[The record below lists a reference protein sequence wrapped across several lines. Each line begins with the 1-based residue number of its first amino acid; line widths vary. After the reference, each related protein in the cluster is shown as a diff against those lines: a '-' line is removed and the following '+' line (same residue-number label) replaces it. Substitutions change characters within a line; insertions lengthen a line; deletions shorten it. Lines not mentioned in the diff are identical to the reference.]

1 MKLVLIRHFR
11 VTGILLAGILT
22 AYVRVNCHT
31 DHGAA
36 VVRQTTRLT
45 THKDILLK
53 ENLTRSI
60 TPVIDCI
67 TPCPDCAVKFNVHR
81 LS

>member
-1 MKLVLIRHFR
+1 MKLVLIRRFR

-22 AYVRVNCHT
+22 AYVLVNCHT

-45 THKDILLK
+45 KGYFSQRELYT
-53 ENLTRSI
+53 
-60 TPVIDCI
+60 IDYAC
-67 TPCPDCAVKFNVHR
+67 H
-81 LS
+81 